1 MDLTKIKFSSVMFLI
16 LIALSTSPVVAQ
28 SEPVSPA
35 VKPTPTP
42 AIASPQKLVTLTLS
56 EVIQIV
62 RQSNR
67 ELKNAQ
73 LDRIVQQQELV
84 EAESVFNPRFIPS
97 VRVGVTRGAAI
108 GATTPRL
115 LPVVGVTPRSTA
127 PVSVPSLVTGN
138 GRTVTLNEQT
148 VFNTDAQVQAQLLTR
163 IGTIFQVT
171 GEPLSDFPL
180 SVTISQPLLR
190 GFGRTVNE
198 APVKVARL
206 ANTKGEL
213 TLRQTQINK
222 ITETITAYRELYEQ
236 QETVRI
242 QETALA
248 NRRYQLQVTT
258 ALVKAG
264 RRARADLVDI
274 EQSLA
279 EGERQLLRDRN
290 QLLLANSVLL
300 RLMDTPD
307 TYLIRVTP
315 DSIATLIQAAIA
327 RSQTLDRDQ
336 LLQTA
341 YQSRP
346 DYLQAKLDIET
357 EQLNLIGAQDQQR
370 WGLDL
375 QSNTTV
381 GTTSQT
387 SASLVLSREFGNV
400 NRRTDVQRRQVGI
413 QKNTNRLQQLTLT
426 IQTELDNQLQT
437 ILALQQQITAAQQA
451 SQLAQQ
457 QLAIVQ
463 ERFKRGKTIIFE
475 VTQKEET
482 LTQAL
487 NSELHTR
494 LDFWIAVTQ
503 LDRIL
508 GTTLSAW

>member
-1 MDLTKIKFSSVMFLI
+1 MNLIKMHFSSVITLI
-16 LIALSTSPVVAQ
+16 MMTLLTSPIGAQ
-28 SEPVSPA
+28 SEPISPS

-42 AIASPQKLVTLTLS
+42 AIASPQQAITLTLA

-97 VRVGVTRGAAI
+97 VRVGMTRGAAT
-108 GATTPRL
+108 GATPPRVI
-115 LPVVGVTPRSTA
+115 PVVGVTPRSTA
-127 PVSVPSLVTGN
+127 TVSVPSLVTGN

-148 VFNTDAQVQAQLLTR
+148 SFNTNAQVQAQLRTR
-163 IGTIFQVT
+163 IGTIVQVT
-171 GEPLSDFPL
+171 GEPLSDVPL
-180 SVTISQPLLR
+180 SVTISQPLLQ

-206 ANTKGEL
+206 TNTKGEL

-222 ITETITAYRELYEQ
+222 ITETITAYRELYQQ

-279 EGERQLLRDRN
+279 AGERQLLRDRN

-357 EQLNLIGAQDQQR
+357 EQLHLIGAQDRQR
-370 WGLDL
+370 WGLNL
-375 QSNTTV
+375 ESNTSV
-381 GTTSQT
+381 GTPSQT
-387 SASLVLSREFGNV
+387 AASLVLSREFGNV
-400 NRRTDVQRRQVGI
+400 SLGTDVQRRQVGI
-413 QKNTNRLQQLTLT
+413 QKNTNRLQQLTLA

-437 ILALQQQITAAQQA
+437 IRALQQQITAAQQA
-451 SQLAQQ
+451 SQLAKQ
-457 QLAIVQ
+457 QLAIAQ
-463 ERFKRGKTIIFE
+463 E
-475 VTQKEET
+475 
-482 LTQAL
+482 
-487 NSELHTR
+487 
-494 LDFWIAVTQ
+494 
-503 LDRIL
+503 
-508 GTTLSAW
+508 